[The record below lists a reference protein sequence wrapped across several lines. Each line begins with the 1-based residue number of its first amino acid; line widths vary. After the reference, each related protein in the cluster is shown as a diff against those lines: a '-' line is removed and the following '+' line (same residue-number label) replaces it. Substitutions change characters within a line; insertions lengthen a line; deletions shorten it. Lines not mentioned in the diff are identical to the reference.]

1 MNSGAHNQYI
11 TPTKEVMESSTYS
24 YEILMLDESMLIW
37 ADEVD
42 GLFFKG
48 LWYFAIVLKEM

>member
-1 MNSGAHNQYI
+1 
-11 TPTKEVMESSTYS
+11 MESSTYS

-42 GLFFKG
+42 GLLFKG
-48 LWYFAIVLKEM
+48 L